1 MTKIIHTFFYF
12 SNTLSNKQIL
22 GWAPSSRDLL
32 RAIGLP
38 WNHLKMV
45 LSFSAKN
52 NLCCWTFP
60 SVWWCHD
67 VYLLFPMRAVGR
79 PRGSQCTWLW
89 YDCEINIRSKN
100 MFFSNYVPSLF
111 LGLLTCP
118 NPCLVG
124 PCTQSRRYW
133 WRLPSPLL
141 PGWYYISLTT
151 FHQVWN
157 IFLVVPS
164 QDLELFTILRSPAWC
179 GF

>member
-1 MTKIIHTFFYF
+1 
-12 SNTLSNKQIL
+12 
-22 GWAPSSRDLL
+22 
-32 RAIGLP
+32 
-38 WNHLKMV
+38 MV

-89 YDCEINIRSKN
+89 YDCAINIRSKN

-157 IFLVVPS
+157 IFLVVLS
-164 QDLELFTILRSPAWC
+164 RDLELFEITSMMWILPICLLSLNTEFCNTTRTLGKLEPIWDHFRTLIPI
-179 GF
+179 GPYW